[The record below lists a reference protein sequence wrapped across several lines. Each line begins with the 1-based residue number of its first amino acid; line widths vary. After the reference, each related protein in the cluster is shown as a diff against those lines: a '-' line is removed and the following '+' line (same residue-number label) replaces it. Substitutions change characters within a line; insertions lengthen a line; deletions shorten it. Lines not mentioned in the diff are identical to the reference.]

1 MMQPSRIGLI
11 AVALLVGVGCAGAT
25 AKPGKQYAQ
34 NGVLPV
40 PPVLVVYDFAVD
52 ASSVM
57 VDTSQYDRLEE
68 EAGRVKDEELVDERG
83 T

>member
-34 NGVLPV
+34 KGVLPR
-40 PPVLVVYDFAVD
+40 Y
-52 ASSVM
+52 SSSM
-57 VDTSQYDRLEE
+57 TSR
-68 EAGRVKDEELVDERG
+68 
-83 T
+83 